1 MCIEESGCM
10 GLRIRGGR
18 WRYGISIR
26 VLHRYPGGSA
36 LEWAL
41 HIWIFFGGG
50 GGCLNVGEM
59 WHAVIGCEML
69 GVGRMRGLN

>member
-1 MCIEESGCM
+1 MHGIKDSGGEMALWHFYSCFA
-10 GLRIRGGR
+10 
-18 WRYGISIR
+18 SI
-26 VLHRYPGGSA
+26 PGGFCLGMGIA
-36 LEWAL
+36 YLDLFW
-41 HIWIFFGGG
+41 GG